1 MICDGISNAHNA
13 EVIGEDNSAI
23 FGYCN
28 ECGTSQVIG
37 KDKNGNPDNVP
48 YSEFFKRDFLQ
59 PPSLLYYKYA
69 GAKNM
74 NVM

>member
-1 MICDGISNAHNA
+1 MTCDNLQWAHNA

-23 FGYCN
+23 LGYCN
-28 ECGTSQVIG
+28 ECGATQVIG
-37 KDKNGNPDNVP
+37 KDKNGNPDNIA

-69 GAKNM
+69 GAKGM
-74 NVM
+74 TIA